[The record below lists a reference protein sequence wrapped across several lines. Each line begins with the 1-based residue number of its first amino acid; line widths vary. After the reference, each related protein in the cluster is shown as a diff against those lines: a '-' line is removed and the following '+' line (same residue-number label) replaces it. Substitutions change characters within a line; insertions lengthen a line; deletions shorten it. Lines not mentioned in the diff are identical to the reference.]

1 MSRILTWK
9 RAWEWVVAE
18 RGFTLIEVMVAIVL
32 MTIGLLAVANVIPG
46 GLAMSLYGKDQTTAT
61 SLAQQ
66 KIDYYKNQTPATI
79 QTLVGNYGKAT
90 PNPPFPLTEYFDQN
104 ANPTTQAAA
113 YFTRDVQ
120 IQYWPWVSTSSVFV
134 LPTPTSTA
142 PYSAPT
148 GGTPYVLRVS
158 VATHWPVRGQTAYT
172 SGNPT
177 ANGCVTAS
185 AQVSVGRGCIQLS
198 TFVKYP

>member
-1 MSRILTWK
+1 MSRIRTWK
-9 RAWEWVVAE
+9 RAWGWVAAE

-61 SLAQQ
+61 SLSQQ
-66 KIDYYKNQTPATI
+66 KVDYYKNQTPATV
-79 QTLVGNYGKAT
+79 QTLVANYGTTT
-90 PNPPFPLTEYFDQN
+90 PNPPFPLSEYFDQN
-104 ANPTTQAAA
+104 ANTTTQAAA

-120 IQYWPWVSTSSVFV
+120 IQYWTWDSVNSKFI
-134 LPTPTSTA
+134 LPVA
-142 PYSAPT
+142 PYTAPT
-148 GGTPYVLRVS
+148 GGTQYVLRVS

-172 SGNPT
+172 SGNVS
-177 ANGCVTAS
+177 ANGCVVGA
-185 AQVSVGRGCIQLS
+185 AQLSVGRGCVQLS